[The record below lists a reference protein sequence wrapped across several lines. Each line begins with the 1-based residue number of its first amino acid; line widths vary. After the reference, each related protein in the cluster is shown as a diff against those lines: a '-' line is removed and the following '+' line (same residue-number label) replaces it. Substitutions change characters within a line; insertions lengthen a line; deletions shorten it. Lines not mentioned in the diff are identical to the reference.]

1 MAAGGDSNDRLLV
14 KIAIFGITMSI
25 IATCMVTW
33 YASGNPDYDYETING
48 YRADL
53 VEFSGGALT
62 NDTPWVLTGVY
73 TPFVP
78 SQVAPED
85 IKYHIDPD
93 GWLYGQKITNYPDL
107 NESADIHLDK
117 NYKSRTMLSVGNP
130 YDYQYQNGK
139 SWWNGG
145 NDYGIV
151 IADADVVRNF
161 LNWSVFGPIT
171 DLDENWG
178 YETVSG
184 SANNWNY
191 TGYRYTFD
199 PTLPFAQ
206 GTSSKDGTLSIVW
219 YDTGTDTG
227 ISGGLEVYGS
237 GNNGSQV
244 KLAHYSAIDIIRA
257 YQSSDGYAQVYDF
270 DFEGI
275 HLNLSVRFDPTVYAK
290 YGSLMDAW
298 NDGAWSIAVSSASAG
313 NFFDVENSNAFNV
326 TAGTMFDT
334 FIDIY
339 TFSYPEFGDSW
350 AEVILWL
357 LVGLPM
363 SLGLLCVTL
372 RVVGGVFK
380 IF

>member
-1 MAAGGDSNDRLLV
+1 MAGSGDSDSILV
-14 KIAIFGITMSI
+14 KVAVFSITMSI
-25 IATCMVTW
+25 VATCMITW
-33 YASGNPDYDYETING
+33 YAAGTGDYDYDTINA
-48 YRADL
+48 YRNEL
-53 VEFSGGALT
+53 VQFSGGALV
-62 NDTPWVLTGVY
+62 NDTPWVLTSVY

-78 SQVAPED
+78 SQVSDED
-85 IKYHIDPD
+85 IQNHIDPD
-93 GWLYGQKITNYPDL
+93 GWLFGNQITTYPDIG
-107 NESADIHLDK
+107 NSADIHLDK
-117 NYKSRTMLSVGNP
+117 TKKSNQLLSVGDP
-130 YDYQYQNGK
+130 YSYRYQNGK
-139 SWWNGG
+139 EWWNGG
-145 NDYGIV
+145 NEFGIV
-151 IADADVVRNF
+151 VLDPSVVKF
-161 LNWSVFGPIT
+161 FG
-171 DLDENWG
+171 DLIGQDTRDTG
-178 YETVSG
+178 YEYVSG

-206 GTSSKDGTLSIVW
+206 GSSSKDGTLSIVW

-237 GNNGSQV
+237 GGQGNQV
-244 KLAHYSAIDIIRA
+244 KLAHYSATDIISA

-270 DFEGI
+270 DFQGV
-275 HLNLSVRFDPTVYAK
+275 HLNLSVRFDPTVYSK
-290 YGSLMDAW
+290 YASLRDAW

-334 FIDIY
+334 FIEIY
-339 TFSYPEFGDSW
+339 TFQYPEFGDPW
-350 AEVILWL
+350 AEVVLWL

-363 SLGLLCVTL
+363 SLAMLCVTM

>member
-1 MAAGGDSNDRLLV
+1 MASSGDADSLLV
-14 KIAIFGITMSI
+14 KVAVFGITMAI
-25 IATCMVTW
+25 MATCMITW
-33 YASGNPDYDYETING
+33 YASGTGDYDYDTINA
-48 YRADL
+48 YRNDL
-53 VEFSGGALT
+53 VAFSGGALV

-73 TPFVP
+73 TPFIP
-78 SQVAPED
+78 SQVPDED

-93 GWLYGQKITNYPDL
+93 GWLFGSQITTYADIGN
-107 NESADIHLDK
+107 SADIHLDK
-117 NYKSRTMLSVGNP
+117 NKKSNQLLSVGNP
-130 YDYQYQNGK
+130 YSYRYQNGK
-139 SWWNGG
+139 EWWNGG

-151 IADADVVRNF
+151 VIDPTVVKF
-161 LNWSVFGPIT
+161 FG
-171 DLDENWG
+171 DLIGQDTSDTG
-178 YETVSG
+178 YEYVSG

-206 GTSSKDGTLSIVW
+206 GSSSKDGTLSIVW

-237 GNNGSQV
+237 GTQGNQV
-244 KLAHYSAIDIIRA
+244 KLAHYSATDIIAA

-270 DFEGI
+270 DFQGI
-275 HLNLSVRFDPTVYAK
+275 HLNLSVRFDPTVYSK
-290 YGSLMDAW
+290 YATLRDAW
-298 NDGAWSIAVSSASAG
+298 DDGAWSIAVSSASAG

-339 TFSYPEFGDSW
+339 TFQYPEFNDPW
-350 AEVILWL
+350 ADVVLWL

-363 SLGLLCVTL
+363 SLAMLCVTM